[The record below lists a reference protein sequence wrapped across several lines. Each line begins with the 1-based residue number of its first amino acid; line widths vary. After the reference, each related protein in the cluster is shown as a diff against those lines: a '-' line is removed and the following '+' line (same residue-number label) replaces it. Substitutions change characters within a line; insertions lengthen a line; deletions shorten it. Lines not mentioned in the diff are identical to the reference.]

1 MTSTHAGRGARVSL
15 TKITEIIDSELI
27 SGITGGEQE
36 KEFILIF
43 PRKNKADPRFNLF
56 SPKIDIQIL

>member
-1 MTSTHAGRGARVSL
+1 MRSTHAGKEARVSL

-27 SGITGGEQE
+27 SGIAGGKYE

-43 PRKNKADPRFNLF
+43 PRKNKADPRFNPF